1 MKKLRKM
8 LIASLGAILLF
19 VAFVS
24 VDKTEVQ
31 AATKE
36 EGVSWAMSQIGK
48 GLDYDGVK
56 GN

>member
-24 VDKTEVQ
+24 VDKTE
-31 AATKE
+31 
-36 EGVSWAMSQIGK
+36 GSQR
-48 GLDYDGVK
+48 
-56 GN
+56 